1 MPLALCRYNVCP
13 AALPALTVVATG
25 VPVLPDD
32 ALAADVAWVA
42 GVLGAVLLVG
52 AFVLMLIG
60 PLFGLFSGIRSLANK

>member
-32 ALAADVAWVA
+32 VLAA
-42 GVLGAVLLVG
+42 GVLGAVLLAG

-60 PLFGLFSGIRSLANK
+60 FLFGLFSGVWSLANK